1 MTVND
6 RRAGFGQK
14 SECMRD
20 KVEKVIQVIRPA
32 IQADKGDIALRD
44 VDLETGKVYVELF
57 GACVTCPAST
67 QTLKMGVERILKDR
81 VEGVT
86 EVIQVGIPE
95 SDLDDDPASLEE
107 NTDGTP
113 TKVSPIADSTIPE
126 TAVSL

>member
-1 MTVND
+1 
-6 RRAGFGQK
+6 
-14 SECMRD
+14 MREQ
-20 KVEKVIQVIRPA
+20 VEKVIQVIRPA

-44 VDLETGKVYVELF
+44 VDLDTGQVYVELF

-67 QTLKMGVERILKDR
+67 QTLKAGVERILKDR

-95 SDLDDDPASLEE
+95 SVLEDDLPPHGESAPGADP
-107 NTDGTP
+107 
-113 TKVSPIADSTIPE
+113 KVSPIADTSIPE